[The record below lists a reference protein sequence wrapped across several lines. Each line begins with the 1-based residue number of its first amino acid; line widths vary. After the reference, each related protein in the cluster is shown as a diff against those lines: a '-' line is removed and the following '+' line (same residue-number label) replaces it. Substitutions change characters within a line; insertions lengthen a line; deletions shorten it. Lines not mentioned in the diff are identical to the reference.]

1 MTHAHQSASGF
12 TGGAALL
19 AALLVGCALLGG
31 CATAPLHD
39 GRIDRL
45 SPEQVAALAKSG
57 DPARAG
63 EAARLTEQADR
74 DAAQARARQA
84 QVERERAREIQRQ
97 REWDLR
103 YGPRGYWSFGLGYP
117 YGPYGPRR
125 PGSFWRYRF

>member
-1 MTHAHQSASGF
+1 MIRASQSASGI
-12 TGGAALL
+12 TCVAALL
-19 AALLVGCALLGG
+19 AAVLGGCALLGG

-45 SPEQVAALAKSG
+45 SPEQMAALAKSG

-63 EAARLTEQADR
+63 EATRLTEQADR

-84 QVERERAREIQRQ
+84 QIERERAREFQRQ

-103 YGPRGYWSFGLGYP
+103 YGPYGYWSFGFGY
-117 YGPYGPRR
+117 PYGPRR
-125 PGSFWRYRF
+125 PGSFWRYGF